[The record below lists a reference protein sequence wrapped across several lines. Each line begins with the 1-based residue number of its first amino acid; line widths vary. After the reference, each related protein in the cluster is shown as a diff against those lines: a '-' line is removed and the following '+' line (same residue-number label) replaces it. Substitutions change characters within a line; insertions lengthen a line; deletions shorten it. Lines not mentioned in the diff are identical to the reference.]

1 MGMIFTENDI
11 EILIST
17 MNQTSLDFLFPMFP
31 LKHFSNYN
39 ILIINQS
46 KSTTLSSE
54 FPSVRIINSEDI
66 GLSRSRNLALEN
78 AVGKICI
85 IADDD
90 IVYQEEFL
98 VSIINAYN
106 KFPEAAVINFCAV
119 NAEGK
124 LMKKYPLMTKNNLNF
139 FDILNTTSF
148 EMTFNK
154 KVLDASNVRFDENFG
169 LGGVFEMGEE
179 AAFLT
184 DLRKKNRQLVFEPSI
199 IVLHAE
205 LTSSNKKSTIES
217 YYINGALF
225 TRIFK
230 INYIFWIVTKLF
242 FDLKQNK
249 IGLRNIK
256 SVIKSANRG
265 HKDYQRIKNK

>member
-1 MGMIFTENDI
+1 MRNIFTENDI

-17 MNQTSLDFLFPMFP
+17 MNQTSLDFLFLMFP
-31 LKHFSNYN
+31 SKHFSNYN

-46 KSTTLSSE
+46 ETTTLASE
-54 FPSVRIINSEDI
+54 FSSVRIINSEDV
-66 GLSRSRNLALEN
+66 GLSKSRNLAITN
-78 AVGKICI
+78 AIGKICV

-98 VSIINAYN
+98 IRICNAYN
-106 KFPEAAVINFCAV
+106 KFPDAAVINFCAV
-119 NAEGK
+119 NAGGK
-124 LMKKYPLMTKNNLNF
+124 LMKKYPLIAKSNLSI
-139 FDILNTTSF
+139 FDVLNTTSF
-148 EMTFNK
+148 EMTFNN
-154 KVLDASNVRFDENFG
+154 KVLDTSNVKFDENFG

-184 DLRKKNRQLVFEPSI
+184 DLRKKNKQLAFEPSI

-205 LTSSNKKSTIES
+205 LTSSDKKSRDES
-217 YYINGALF
+217 YYISGALF

-230 INYIFWIVTKLF
+230 SNYIFWLVIKLF

-249 IGLRNIK
+249 IELRNIK
-256 SVIKSANRG
+256 PLIRSANHG

>member
-1 MGMIFTENDI
+1 MGNIFTENDI

-17 MNQTSLDFLFPMFP
+17 MNQTSLDFLFPIFP
-31 LKHFSNYN
+31 SKHFSNYN

-46 KSTTLSSE
+46 ETTTLASE
-54 FPSVRIINSEDI
+54 FPSVRIINSEGV
-66 GLSRSRNLALEN
+66 GLSKSRNLAIKN
-78 AVGKICI
+78 AIGKICV

-98 VSIINAYN
+98 MRICNAHN
-106 KFPEAAVINFCAV
+106 KFPDAAVINFCAV
-119 NAEGK
+119 NAGGK
-124 LMKKYPLMTKNNLNF
+124 LMKKYPLRAKSNLSIFN
-139 FDILNTTSF
+139 ILNTISV
-148 EMTFNK
+148 EMTFNN
-154 KVLDASNVRFDENFG
+154 KVLEASNVSFDENFG

-184 DLRKKNRQLVFEPSI
+184 DLRKKNKQLVFEPSV

-205 LTSSNKKSTIES
+205 LTSSNKKNWVES
-217 YYINGALF
+217 YYISGALF

-230 INYIFWIVTKLF
+230 NNYIFWLLIKLF

-249 IGLRNIK
+249 IGLKNIK
-256 SVIKSANRG
+256 TVISSANRG